1 MADESGWGEY
11 TDSWAKSTFVLV
23 TTEAGL
29 DKPDRYILGEL
40 REINENLQAIH
51 TAQSAERKKSEVD
64 LMKALDGV
72 KSDLESVRKQFT
84 ILLVMVG
91 IIGVL
96 VFLGL

>member
-1 MADESGWGEY
+1 MADESEWGEY
-11 TDSWAKSTFVLV
+11 TDSWASSTFVLV

-29 DKPDRYILGEL
+29 EKPDRYILGEL
-40 REINENLQAIH
+40 REINENLESFYKAQA
-51 TAQSAERKKSEVD
+51 AERERSEVN
-64 LMKALDGV
+64 LMKALDGI
-72 KSDLESVRKQFT
+72 KSDLKSMRKQFT